1 MNIAQIKTALVE
13 VLQEI
18 QSAGELDC
26 PPLAGGIKPLE
37 ALPEFDSKI
46 WPVATGMLGVKLGVN
61 IANDVNIFRKDDA
74 NVALTIDEIVAKVAL
89 LVEATTVN
97 VKQVNAQ

>member
-18 QSAGELDC
+18 QSASELDC
-26 PPLAGGIKPLE
+26 PPLDSGTKPLE
-37 ALPEFDSKI
+37 ALPAFDSKI
-46 WPVATGMLGVKLGVN
+46 WPVATGMLGVKLGIN
-61 IANDVNIFRKDDA
+61 IASDVNIFRKDDA

-89 LVEATTVN
+89 VIEAATVN
-97 VKQVNAQ
+97 VKQVNAK